1 LPEFTRRDILFYS
14 IRSSNKSGEELDFL
28 KTADILKIKKA
39 TVRRNLNILKQEGYI
54 DIIRNITGRIVN
66 IEITEVGLD
75 FFDNLVNTFNQ
86 SYIEPDR
93 SGFAKRV
100 SIENVLHYLK
110 DPYEEMEFLY
120 RYSSVNENDLT
131 NVLDEIK
138 TKRSDSRL
146 SMYIR
151 EVLSID
157 GDNDVGSLEETLK
170 STSLYSEYRIDHGFT
185 STNTDINS
193 LIIEAEL
200 LRRRGDIGEAMC
212 IYTGILQRKTGIETG
227 RWMIAIAGMAQC
239 QVYLNREIEAMKFL
253 DNMKSSMNDP
263 VERGFMDKL
272 EADILQDLDRYDE
285 ASELYRSCLGVFQ
298 ENEFPLIR
306 LTILNN
312 LGVQYCRKEK
322 MKIATDFWEEALKIS
337 EKVSLPYVEAIISLN
352 LADAYSQKKR
362 FYKAEELLR
371 NAAKVLKSVGDLEGL
386 SGVDFNKSLVFIE
399 KGEKKKALK
408 YFEEAMKFPLTY
420 KRKREERRRVFK
432 GRMKAKGVL

>member
-1 LPEFTRRDILFYS
+1 MRSERIDRKDIILIS
-14 IRSSNKSGEELDFL
+14 IDLTGEE
-28 KTADILKIKKA
+28 I
-39 TVRRNLNILKQEGYI
+39 NLNQICRRWGITEKTLFKYFNEMNRSGQIQFRRTDSETFIRLTDSGRNELKVVY
-54 DIIRNITGRIVN
+54 DIISGII
-66 IEITEVGLD
+66 LD
-75 FFDNLVNTFNQ
+75 PKT
-86 SYIEPDR
+86 
-93 SGFAKRV
+93 SGFAKKV
-100 SIENVLHYLK
+100 NLNMILDHLK
-110 DPYEEMEFLY
+110 NPYEKLEFLD
-120 RYSSVNENDLT
+120 RFFLKKESNATSLI
-131 NVLDEIK
+131 DEIK
-138 TKRSDSRL
+138 GMRSDSRF
-146 SMYIR
+146 SRYIE

-157 GDNDVGSLEETLK
+157 GDNDVGFLEETLK
-170 STSLYSEYRIDHGFT
+170 STSLYSEYCIDHGFT
-185 STNTDINS
+185 LTNTDINS

-227 RWMIAIAGMAQC
+227 KWMIAIAGMAQC

-272 EADILQDLDRYDE
+272 EADILQDLDRFE
-285 ASELYRSCLGVFQ
+285 ESSGLYRSCLGVFQ

-312 LGVQYCRKEK
+312 LGVQYCRKEN

-337 EKVSLPYVEAIISLN
+337 KKVSLPYVEAIISLN
-352 LADAYSQKKR
+352 LADAYAQKKR

-371 NAAKVLKSVGDLEGL
+371 NAAKVLQSVGDLEGL

-408 YFEEAMKFPLTY
+408 YFEKAMKFPLTY

-432 GRMKAKGVL
+432 GRMRAKGLL